1 MKRYKVRVLPAA
13 QRNVREILRFL
24 AALSVDTARL
34 YQGLFAAG
42 FRSLTET
49 PMRCPPARDAYM
61 AERGYRFLLVRNYL
75 VFFLVSGDTVQI
87 THIIDG
93 RSDYL

>member
-1 MKRYKVRVLPAA
+1 MQRYKVRVLPAA
-13 QRNVREILRFL
+13 QKNVREILRFL
-24 AALSVDTARL
+24 AALSGDTARL
-34 YQGLFAAG
+34 YQELFAAA
-42 FRSLTET
+42 FRSLSEM
-49 PMRCPPARDAYM
+49 PMRHPPARDAYM
-61 AERGYRFLLVRNYL
+61 AEKGYRFLVVRNYL